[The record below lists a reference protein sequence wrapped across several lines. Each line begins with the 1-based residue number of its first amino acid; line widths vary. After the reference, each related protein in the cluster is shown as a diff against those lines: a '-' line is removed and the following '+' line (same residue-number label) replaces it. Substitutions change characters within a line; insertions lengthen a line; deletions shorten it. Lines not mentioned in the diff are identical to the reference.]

1 MQTIQL
7 SVREDI
13 SDKLLSFLSLLP
25 KNSIKIEYPELSD
38 EQIKAKLKKAEADI
52 KKIEFTLSKMSKKS
66 FWQDKSVEYLFYG

>member
-52 KKIEFTLSKMSKKS
+52 KKNRVHSIEDVKK
-66 FWQDKSVEYLFYG
+66 ELLAR

>member
-25 KNSIKIEYPELSD
+25 KNSVKIEYPELSD

-52 KKIEFTLSKMSKKS
+52 KKNRVHSIEDVKK
-66 FWQDKSVEYLFYG
+66 ELLNR

>member
-1 MQTIQL
+1 MKTIQL

-52 KKIEFTLSKMSKKS
+52 KKNRVHSIEDVKK
-66 FWQDKSVEYLFYG
+66 ELLAR

>member
-25 KNSIKIEYPELSD
+25 KNSVKIEYPELGA

-52 KKIEFTLSKMSKKS
+52 KKNRVHSIEDVKK
-66 FWQDKSVEYLFYG
+66 ELLAR

>member
-1 MQTIQL
+1 MKVISMQTIEL

-25 KNSIKIEYPELSD
+25 KNSAKIEYPELSS

-52 KKIEFTLSKMSKKS
+52 KNSRVHSMKDVKK
-66 FWQDKSVEYLFYG
+66 ELLG

>member
-52 KKIEFTLSKMSKKS
+52 KKNRVHSIEDVKKE
-66 FWQDKSVEYLFYG
+66 FLAR

>member
-38 EQIKAKLKKAEADI
+38 EQIKAKLKKAETDI
-52 KKIEFTLSKMSKKS
+52 KKNRVHSIEDVKK
-66 FWQDKSVEYLFYG
+66 VLLAR